1 MPFNNY
7 DSDLQLDLL
16 LDAIEM
22 NPCFEVRGLLTLNRH
37 GYIEVSKL
45 TECTEMFDI
54 INHKEI
60 NFTIKP

>member
-45 TECTEMFDI
+45 T
-54 INHKEI
+54 
-60 NFTIKP
+60 